1 MVLGEVTATA
11 LLLSLLTMF
20 LLLVEVA
27 ATVTRAWVLVTML
40 TMLYS
45 LLNQLQPI

>member
-1 MVLGEVTATA
+1 VLGEVTI
-11 LLLSLLTMF
+11 F

-40 TMLYS
+40 TMLSS
-45 LLNQLQPI
+45 LLNQLQPICCTYIKGE